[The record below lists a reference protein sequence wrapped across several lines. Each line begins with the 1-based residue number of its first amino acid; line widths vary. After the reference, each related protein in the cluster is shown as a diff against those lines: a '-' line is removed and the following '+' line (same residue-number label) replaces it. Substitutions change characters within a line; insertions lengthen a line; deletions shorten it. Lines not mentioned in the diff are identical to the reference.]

1 MALTPTYF
9 AAAIAVAVAAA
20 PLHAQGPAP
29 RLPSGPGVV
38 RGRLADSASGAPIP
52 AGSIAIQRTSDSAT
66 AGVARPKDDGTF
78 RLEGLAPGAYT
89 LTVRVLGF
97 APLRRTG
104 IVLSEASPSLDVG
117 ELKLAGVATKLEG
130 ETVVAEREATVV
142 SPDRTSYSTKNM
154 AVAAGGTAVDV
165 LRNIPLVEVDASNN
179 VSLRGNSSV
188 VIQVNGR
195 PTPLK
200 GDQLAA
206 FLAQLPA
213 NSVKNI
219 EVATNPSAKDDP
231 EGTAGIIN
239 IVLNQEAELGLS
251 GGVNL
256 GTSTT
261 GMVNFN
267 GNIGKQ
273 QGKLTTFFS
282 AGLYR
287 DQRATSG
294 TISRTNLVIPT
305 PAFVETSI
313 AGKQRPL
320 SGNVNL
326 RGEYRMTDITSLSL
340 DSYAWGGRYG
350 GNNASFY
357 TDLDQSRDIV
367 GLFNQYT
374 SNLSTNMGGEADVTF
389 RRQGQPTDP
398 SLTAEIDF
406 NAWTNRN
413 TTDLTGDFLQ
423 GDPSTTSIPHE
434 RDITLYAGHGIYSK
448 ADYTHPFSETTKLE
462 SGFKGLVRR
471 NSNDFDAAYLDAAN
485 GALLPA
491 PERANAFTYDEAV
504 GGVYGLMS
512 QRLGKF
518 QLQGGS
524 RFEEAKQNFTL
535 RPSERQYNRSYA
547 SVYPS
552 AIVSYNF
559 TDMRSAK
566 LSYSRRVSRPNPFQL
581 SPVESHQDAR
591 TVFRGNPNLTAEYTD
606 AFEASLQEARGWGS
620 VQVTTYERRT
630 NHAVRSIQFVDST
643 GIFVNTYDNVAST
656 TTVGSDLNLNVH
668 SGPVTFGGGASAYHY
683 SSDASNLGANLS
695 AHDIIWST
703 RLNATYKLSPMLDAQ
718 TFANY
723 RAPYRTEGGSQLAN
737 VNMNFSLR
745 FKPWGDKGAVTL
757 RMSDPFAL
765 SKYGYR
771 TASGTVVEYAQRY
784 YQQRALYLS
793 ISRNFGQELKL
804 RPKENSDTGGGAPTP

>member
-1 MALTPTYF
+1 MSFRSTSLAAALTL
-9 AAAIAVAVAAA
+9 ASAAA
-20 PLHAQGPAP
+20 PLVAQGPAP
-29 RLPSGPGVV
+29 RLPSGIGVI

-52 AGSIAIQRTSDSAT
+52 AGSVTIQRSADAAT
-66 AGVARPKDDGTF
+66 AGVVRPKDDGTF
-78 RLEGLAPGAYT
+78 RIEGLAPGAYT
-89 LTVRVLGF
+89 LNVRVLGF
-97 APLRRTG
+97 APLRRGG
-104 IVLSEASPSLDVG
+104 IEISEASPSVDVG
-117 ELKLAGVATKLEG
+117 ALKLNGVATKLEG

-165 LRNIPLVEVDASNN
+165 LRNIPLVEVDASNK
-179 VSLRGNSSV
+179 VSLRGNESV
-188 VIQVNGR
+188 VIQINGR

-213 NSVKNI
+213 NSVKTV

-261 GMVNFN
+261 GMVNAN

-273 QGKLTTFFS
+273 QGKLTLFFS
-282 AGLYR
+282 SGLYR

-313 AGKQRPL
+313 AGKQRPF

-326 RGEYRMTDITSLSL
+326 RGEYRMTDIASLSL

-350 GNNASFY
+350 GDNASFY
-357 TDLDQSRDIV
+357 TDLDGSRDIV

-374 SNLSTNMGGEADVTF
+374 SNLSTNRGGEADITF

-398 SLTAEIDF
+398 LLTAEIDF
-406 NAWTNRN
+406 NAWTNTN
-413 TTDLTGDFLQ
+413 TTDLTGDVLQ
-423 GDPSTTSIPHE
+423 GDPSLTAIPHE
-434 RDITLYAGHGIYSK
+434 RDVTLSAGHGIYSK
-448 ADYTHPFSETTKLE
+448 ADYTHPFSEATKLE
-462 SGFKGLVRR
+462 SGFKGVLRH
-471 NSNDFDAAYLDAAN
+471 NANDFDAAYFDIGT
-485 GALLPA
+485 GALAPA
-491 PERANAFTYDEAV
+491 PERANAFSYDETI

-524 RFEEAKQNFTL
+524 RFEEAKQDFTL
-535 RPSERQYNRSYA
+535 RPSEQRYSRSYA

-566 LSYSRRVSRPNPFQL
+566 LSYSRRVSRPNPYQL
-581 SPVESHQDAR
+581 SPVEYHQDAR
-591 TVFRGNPNLTAEYTD
+591 SVFRGNPNLTAEYTD
-606 AFEASLQEARGWGS
+606 AFEASLQEARDWGS
-620 VQVTTYERRT
+620 VQVTSYERRT
-630 NHAVRSIQFVDST
+630 NHAVRNIQFVDST
-643 GIFVNTYDNVAST
+643 GIFVSTYDNVAST
-656 TTVGSDLNLNVH
+656 TTIGSDLNLNVH
-668 SGPVTFGGGASAYHY
+668 GGPITFGGGASAYHY
-683 SSDASNLGANLS
+683 SSDASNLGVNLS

-703 RLNATYKLSPMLDAQ
+703 RLNGTYKVSPILDAQ
-718 TFANY
+718 AFANY

-737 VNMNFSLR
+737 VNMNFGLR
-745 FKPWGDKGAVTL
+745 YKPWGDKGAITL
-757 RMSDPFAL
+757 RVSDPFAL
-765 SKYGYR
+765 AKYGYR
-771 TASGTVVEYAQRY
+771 TANGTVVEYAQRY

-804 RPKENSDTGGGAPTP
+804 RPKENTDTGAAPTP